1 MANREHKINSLVVK
15 KVTKRGFSVNQMRQS
30 VTKRIEVYI
39 SRNNTFW
46 FKLAKK
52 QCSERKHKKRLSMKV
67 NSTLLSVALGLSGCL
82 TEAIFS
88 YVPLNAQVSDQ
99 AADALSLIHI

>member
-46 FKLAKK
+46 FKLAK
-52 QCSERKHKKRLSMKV
+52 S
-67 NSTLLSVALGLSGCL
+67 
-82 TEAIFS
+82 
-88 YVPLNAQVSDQ
+88 NAWKESIRRDYQ
-99 AADALSLIHI
+99 